1 MDDNIKKMME
11 KMKGKGINT
20 EAGVTVT
27 YRAVKDDFVEKLRE
41 GFDIMPDH
49 EMIFDNL
56 ESGRYEPQRS
66 QWEIKRHI
74 IYRGKDEIVV
84 VEVIPNTVRED
95 RWKLGYTLLFRLV
108 LVLKKEHIEAMAKSF
123 VT

>member
-1 MDDNIKKMME
+1 MDENFKKMME
-11 KMKGKGINT
+11 KRKGKGINT

-27 YRAVKDDFVEKLRE
+27 YRAVTDDFVEKLRE
-41 GFDIMPDH
+41 GYDIMPDN
-49 EMIFDNL
+49 ELIFENL

-66 QWEIKRHI
+66 QWEIKRHV
-74 IYRGKDEIVV
+74 IYREKDEIVI

-95 RWKLGYTLLFRLV
+95 LWKLGYTLLFRIV
-108 LVLKKEHIEAMAKSF
+108 LVLKKGHIEAMAKSF